1 MNIKR
6 LISVSLLTFVFF
18 SIAFLAYKEFS
29 HRVHEKANTITEV
42 QTQNTSPTRKSALIE
57 DKDTVAKKIIP
68 ETQKA
73 ALPVQPVQQAIK
85 SKVIAYYFH
94 GTHRCPTCL
103 NIERYSREAIEKH
116 FSKELQDKRLEFK
129 PLNIEEPGNRH
140 YIQDYQLFTKSLVIT
155 LRKGDKQ
162 IKWKTLTDVW
172 THVSDKE
179 KFYQYV
185 KDEIETFLKEIE

>member
-6 LISVSLLTFVFF
+6 LISVSLLIFVFF
-18 SIAFLAYKEFS
+18 SIAFLVYKEIS
-29 HRVHEKANTITEV
+29 HRVREKANTIAE
-42 QTQNTSPTRKSALIE
+42 TQMNTTSPARKSTLTE
-57 DKDTVAKKIIP
+57 DTVAKEIIP
-68 ETQKA
+68 EPQKA
-73 ALPVQPVQQAIK
+73 APPVQPVQQAIE

-155 LRKGDKQ
+155 LYKGDKQ

-179 KFYQYV
+179 KFYKYV